1 MQRTIFITGASSGLG
16 KATAILFQSKG
27 WHVIATMRY
36 PDKEMELKKLDNI
49 TLFELDVT
57 NPKNIKD
64 VVNKMISE
72 HSVDVVLNN
81 AGYGLIGPLEAFTD
95 EQIAR
100 QIETNLMGPIRV
112 TKSFVPY
119 FREKKTGMFIN
130 ITSMF
135 GMIGYPTCSMYA
147 ASKFALDGF
156 SESLAYDLSHFGVK
170 VKIIAPGG
178 IQTDFSGRSMDT
190 ATYDAYQGLID
201 KVSEGY
207 NEESIKRYST
217 PEMVANAIFNA
228 ATDNNNQLR
237 YIVGS
242 DAEALYNERLNIS
255 PEGQYKKIQEIF
267 SF

>member
-1 MQRTIFITGASSGLG
+1 MQKTIFITGVSSGLG

-36 PDKEMELKKLDNI
+36 PEKEMELKKLDNI
-49 TLFELDVT
+49 TLHELDVT
-57 NPKNIKD
+57 SPKNIKD
-64 VVNKMISE
+64 VVNKTISE

-112 TKSFVPY
+112 TKSFIPY

-130 ITSMF
+130 VTSMF

-190 ATYDAYQGLID
+190 ATHDAYQGLID

-217 PEMVANAIFNA
+217 PEMVANAIFKA

>member
-1 MQRTIFITGASSGLG
+1 MQKTIFITGASSGLG

-36 PDKEMELKKLDNI
+36 PEKEMELKKLDNI
-49 TLFELDVT
+49 TLHELDVT

-64 VVNKMISE
+64 VVNKTISE

-112 TKSFVPY
+112 TKSFIPY
-119 FREKKTGMFIN
+119 FREKKTGIFIN

-178 IQTDFSGRSMDT
+178 IQTDFSGRSMDI
-190 ATYDAYQGLID
+190 ATHDAYQGLID

-217 PEMVANAIFNA
+217 PEMVANAIFKA

-255 PEGQYKKIQEIF
+255 PEGQYKKLREIF

>member
-1 MQRTIFITGASSGLG
+1 MQKTIFITGASSGLG

-36 PDKEMELKKLDNI
+36 PEKEMGLKKLDNI
-49 TLFELDVT
+49 TLHELDVT
-57 NPKNIKD
+57 NPQKIKD
-64 VVNKMISE
+64 VVNKTISE

-95 EQIAR
+95 KQIAQ

-112 TKSFVPY
+112 TKSFIPY
-119 FREKKTGMFIN
+119 FRKKKTGMFIN
-130 ITSMF
+130 VTSMF

-178 IQTDFSGRSMDT
+178 IQTDFSGCSMHT
-190 ATYDAYQGLID
+190 ATHDAYQGLID

-207 NEESIKRYST
+207 NEESVKRYST
-217 PEMVANAIFNA
+217 PEMVANAIFKA

-237 YIVGS
+237 YIIGS
-242 DAEALYNERLNIS
+242 DAEALYNERLIAVVFLVL
-255 PEGQYKKIQEIF
+255 P
-267 SF
+267 